1 MTAPDLPLAWNDS
14 LLLGFPA
21 MDEEHRDFVACLLA
35 LQSADPG
42 DTAEVAARLDDFAA
56 HARRH
61 FAAEDAW
68 MNETAFPPRQC
79 HIDEHAAVL
88 KSVDEV
94 RALVAQGRTEHV
106 PSLAAALA
114 DWFPRHAHHLDSA
127 LATWMCK
134 QRFGARPLVLR
145 RGVASAQPSISPPHS
160 HFHDT

>member
-1 MTAPDLPLAWNDS
+1 MTAPASSPAAPLAWNDS

-21 MDEEHRDFVACLLA
+21 MDDEHRDFVHCLLA
-35 LQSADPG
+35 LQAADAT
-42 DTAEVAARLDDFAA
+42 TAAARLDAFAA
-56 HARRH
+56 HARHH

-68 MNETAFPPRQC
+68 MTETGFPPRQC

-94 RALVAQGRTEHV
+94 RALVAQGRTEHL

-145 RGVASAQPSISPPHS
+145 RGVAHVP
-160 HFHDT
+160 T

>member
-1 MTAPDLPLAWNDS
+1 MKGLAWSDA
-14 LLLGFPA
+14 LLLGYSA
-21 MDEEHRDFVACLLA
+21 MDDEHREFVATLQALLA
-35 LQSADPG
+35 AD
-42 DTAEVAARLDDFAA
+42 ANSVAARLDDFAA

-61 FAAEDAW
+61 FAAEDTW

-88 KSVDEV
+88 ASVDEV
-94 RALVAQGRTEHV
+94 RALVARGRVEHV

-134 QRFGARPLVLR
+134 QRFSARPVVLR
-145 RGVASAQPSISPPHS
+145 RGATQAP
-160 HFHDT
+160 T